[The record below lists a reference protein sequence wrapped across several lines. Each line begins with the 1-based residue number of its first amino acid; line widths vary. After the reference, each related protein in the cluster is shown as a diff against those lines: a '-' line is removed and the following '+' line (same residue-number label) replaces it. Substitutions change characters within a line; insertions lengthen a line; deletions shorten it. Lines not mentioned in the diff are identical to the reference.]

1 MCWQDWGELKS
12 TWNSSFRDSSSS
24 SYIEYLFFLPFS
36 FLRPKSKIQKIPKT
50 QSKSG
55 LERERERERERESVC
70 VCVCVCVNSRWRSN
84 PYGGGGWDL
93 LLDRESRLKGR
104 EFWFGFREMNLR
116 LDHHR
121 WWWWWLEEEPRRLGH
136 GSSVLAWSL
145 HRLGLGFSL
154 NCHLGSVRT
163 VGVAL
168 LLLCVY
174 CFCCV
179 VVWVAGCFIL

>member
-1 MCWQDWGELKS
+1 MCWHYWCGLKS
-12 TWNSSFRDSSSS
+12 TWNSSSSSHIESCS
-24 SYIEYLFFLPFS
+24 SFFFS
-36 FLRPKSKIQKIPKT
+36 FILLKIFFFPFLKT
-50 QSKSG
+50 QIKDSENTQNPKKTWF
-55 LERERERERERESVC
+55 RERERESVC
-70 VCVCVCVNSRWRSN
+70 VCENPRWRSH

-93 LLDRESRLKGR
+93 PLDRESRLKRR

-121 WWWWWLEEEPRRLGH
+121 WWWRWLEEEPRRLSH

-145 HRLGLGFSL
+145 HCLGLGFSL

-168 LLLCVY
+168 LLLCV
-174 CFCCV
+174 
-179 VVWVAGCFIL
+179 